1 MINKI
6 KLILYIFLF
15 IIFNNSSIS
24 DEFKVKSNSIN
35 VTDEGNIINA
45 IGDVE
50 VESNNN
56 LIISSERSILDKKKS
71 LVISSG
77 NVFLIDKTND
87 LKIKSDEIK
96 FNRAENKAIISGNS
110 EITFEDRYTL
120 SSEQV
125 IYDKNINSIYSNEKS
140 VLLDKNGNKI
150 KFSNFNLDL
159 NKKEA
164 KVFNLDSTDINKNN
178 FILKEAFIDLKNG
191 EIAGKDLKLF
201 FDKSILGNVD
211 NDPRVFGNSVI
222 NNKNETI
229 VNKGVFTS
237 CKLNEKEK
245 CPPWEMRAE
254 EIKHDKKNKIV
265 EYKNAYLRIYDKP
278 VLYFPFFFH
287 PDPSVKR
294 QSGFLMPKINNSTF
308 LGSSLQIPYYKVI
321 SDSED
326 VTISPRIFFNDKFL
340 LQSEYRQVFK
350 KSDLIIDHSIK
361 LDNENSISHL
371 FGNFFSVN
379 NNNKFELN
387 LETVSNRNYLKKY
400 DIYSNLVDNH
410 TTLNSYIE
418 FEESNENSTFRS
430 SFEIFEDLTLKSSDS
445 YEFVYPSVNY
455 TSKLNTNLNGNLN
468 LDITGYQK
476 KYQTNRYDGIL
487 VNNLLYNSNKKITK
501 SGFVDDF
508 NLIIKNVNTKG
519 DNSSS
524 LKEDYDNKLLSGI
537 ILNREYPLKKNNNN
551 TLSYFTPKIS
561 ARLSPTET
569 KNIRNTNKR
578 VDFISLFNTDRLN
591 ENTALEG
598 GESITVGADYKLS
611 NERGEFF
618 SLSGGQVFRLKE
630 ERDIPKVTSIGEK
643 RSDVIGNLKF
653 VPTDLFNL
661 DYSFSID
668 NDLKDIN
675 YNYAETNFL
684 VNNFMTSFKYL
695 SDSNDIEN
703 RSYLSNTTKYSFDKN
718 NSFSFTTNKNLES
731 NLTEYYDL
739 VYEYRNDCLKAS
751 VEYKKTYYDDIDL
764 DPDENIFFSI
774 TIIPFGSINTPNLR

>member
-1 MINKI
+1 MRNKL
-6 KLILYIFLF
+6 KLILYILLL

-35 VTDEGNIINA
+35 VIDEGNIIDA

-56 LIISSERSILDKKKS
+56 LIIISDRSILDKKKS

-77 NVFLIDKTND
+77 NVFLTDKTND

-96 FNRAENKAIISGNS
+96 FNRLENKAIITGNS
-110 EITFEDRYTL
+110 EIIFEDNYTL
-120 SSEQV
+120 SSDKI
-125 IYDKNINSIYSNEKS
+125 IYDKNLNSVYSKEKS
-140 VLLDKNGNKI
+140 ILLDKNGNII
-150 KFSNFNLDL
+150 KFSKFNLDL
-159 NKKEA
+159 NRKKA
-164 KVFNLDSTDINKNN
+164 KVFDLNLIDTDKNN
-178 FILKEAFIDLKNG
+178 FILKEAFVDLNNG

-201 FDKSILGNVD
+201 FDKSILGNIE
-211 NDPRVFGNSVI
+211 NDPRIFGNSVI
-222 NNKNETI
+222 NNKKETI
-229 VNKGVFTS
+229 INKGVFTS

-326 VTISPRIFFNDKFL
+326 VTVSPRIFFNDKFL

-350 KSDLIIDHSIK
+350 KSDLILDHSIK
-361 LDNENSISHL
+361 LDNENSVTHL
-371 FGNFFSVN
+371 FGNFFTNN
-379 NNNKFELN
+379 NNNKFEVN
-387 LETVSNRNYLKKY
+387 FETVSNRNYLKKY

-410 TTLNSYIE
+410 TILNSYID
-418 FEESNENSTFRS
+418 FEESNENSSFRS
-430 SFEIFEDLTLKSSDS
+430 SIEVFEDLTLSSSDS
-445 YEFVYPSVNY
+445 YEFVYPTFKYN
-455 TSKLNTNLNGNLN
+455 SKLNTNLNGNLN
-468 LDITGYQK
+468 LNVSGHQK

-487 VNNLLYNSNKKITK
+487 VNNLIYNSNKKITK
-501 SGFVDDF
+501 NGFVDDF
-508 NLIIKNVNTKG
+508 NLIFKNVNTKG
-519 DNSSS
+519 DNSSE

-537 ILNREYPLKKNNNN
+537 VLNREYPLKKINNDKL
-551 TLSYFTPKIS
+551 TFLTPKIS

-569 KNIRNTNKR
+569 KNISHKDKR
-578 VDFISLFNTDRLN
+578 VDVISLFNTDRLN
-591 ENTALEG
+591 ENTVLEG
-598 GESITVGADYKLS
+598 GESLTLGADYKLS
-611 NERGEFF
+611 NENGEFF

-630 ERDIPKVTSIGEK
+630 EKDIPKTSTIGNK
-643 RSDVIGNLKF
+643 RSDIVGNLKF
-653 VPTDLFNL
+653 IPSEVFNL
-661 DYSFSID
+661 DYSFSINKD
-668 NDLKDIN
+668 LNDLN

-695 SDSNDIEN
+695 SDSNSIDN
-703 RSYLSNTTKYSFDKN
+703 RSYISNTTKYSFDKN
-718 NSFSFTTNKNLES
+718 NSFGFTTNKNLES

-751 VEYKKTYYDDIDL
+751 VEYKKTFYDDVDL
-764 DPDENIFFSI
+764 NPDENIFFSI
-774 TIIPFGSINTPNLR
+774 TIIPFGSLNTPNLR

>member
-1 MINKI
+1 MRNKV
-6 KLILYIFLF
+6 KLILYIFLLV
-15 IIFNNSSIS
+15 IFNNSSIS

-35 VTDEGNIINA
+35 VTDEGNIVNA

-50 VESNNN
+50 VKTNNN
-56 LIISSERSILDKKKS
+56 LIILSDQSILDKKKS
-71 LVISSG
+71 LIISSG

-191 EIAGKDLKLF
+191 EMAGKDLKLF

-455 TSKLNTNLNGNLN
+455 TSKLNTNLNGKLN
-468 LDITGYQK
+468 LDITGHQK

-611 NERGEFF
+611 NEQGEFF

-643 RSDVIGNLKF
+643 RSDIIGNLKF

-718 NSFSFTTNKNLES
+718 NSFGFTTNKNLES

>member
-1 MINKI
+1 MKNKI

-15 IIFNNSSIS
+15 ITFNNSSIS
-24 DEFKVKSNSIN
+24 DEFKVKSNSIK

-56 LIISSERSILDKKKS
+56 LIISSDRSILDKKKS

-77 NVFLIDKTND
+77 NVFLIDKIND

-96 FNRAENKAIISGNS
+96 FSRIENKAVITGNS
-110 EITFEDRYTL
+110 EIIFEDNYTL
-120 SSEQV
+120 ISDKV
-125 IYDKNINSIYSNEKS
+125 IYDKNINSVYSNEKS
-140 VLLDKNGNKI
+140 ILLDKNGNKI
-150 KFSNFNLDL
+150 KFTKFNLDL
-159 NKKEA
+159 DKKKA
-164 KVFNLDSTDINKNN
+164 KVFDLNLTDINKNN
-178 FILKEAFIDLKNG
+178 FILKEAFVDLKNE

-201 FDKSILGNVD
+201 FDKSILGNVE
-211 NDPRVFGNSVI
+211 NDPRIFGNSVI
-222 NNKNETI
+222 NNKKETI

-237 CKLNEKEK
+237 CKLNENEK

-254 EIKHDKKNKIV
+254 EIKHDKDNKIV

-294 QSGFLMPKINNSTF
+294 QSGFLMPKVNNSTF
-308 LGSSLQIPYYKVI
+308 LGSSLQIPYYKVL

-326 VTISPRIFFNDKFL
+326 VTVTPRIFFNDKFL
-340 LQSEYRQVFK
+340 LQSEYRQAFK
-350 KSDLIIDHSIK
+350 KSDLILDHSIK
-361 LDNENSISHL
+361 LDNENSVTHL
-371 FGNFFSVN
+371 FGNFFTN
-379 NNNKFELN
+379 NNNSEFEVN

-400 DIYSNLVDNH
+400 DIYSDLVDNH
-410 TTLNSYIE
+410 TILNSYIN
-418 FEESNENSTFRS
+418 FEESNETS
-430 SFEIFEDLTLKSSDS
+430 SFSSSIEVFEDLTLKSSDS
-445 YEFVYPSVNY
+445 YEFVYPAFNY
-455 TSKLNTNLNGNLN
+455 TSKLNSNLN
-468 LDITGYQK
+468 LNVTGHQK

-501 SGFVDDF
+501 KGFVDNF
-508 NLIIKNVNTKG
+508 NLIVKNVNTRG
-519 DNSSS
+519 DNSSE

-551 TLSYFTPKIS
+551 TLSYLTPKIS

-569 KNIRNTNKR
+569 KNIRNRDKR
-578 VDFISLFNTDRLN
+578 VDVISLFNADRLN
-591 ENTALEG
+591 ESTVLEG
-598 GESITVGADYKLS
+598 GESLTLGADYKLS
-611 NERGEFF
+611 DENGEFF

-630 ERDIPKVTSIGEK
+630 EKDMPKTSTIGNK
-643 RSDVIGNLKF
+643 RSDIIGNLKF
-653 VPTDLFNL
+653 VPSDVFNL
-661 DYSFSID
+661 NYSFSINND
-668 NDLKDIN
+668 MNDLK

-695 SDSNDIEN
+695 SDSNSIDN
-703 RSYLSNTTKYSFDKN
+703 RSYISNSTKYSFDKN
-718 NSFSFTTNKNLES
+718 NSFGFTTNKNLES

-751 VEYKKTYYDDIDL
+751 VEYKKTFYDDVDL

-774 TIIPFGSINTPNLR
+774 TIVPFGSINTPNLR

>member
-1 MINKI
+1 MKNKI

-15 IIFNNSSIS
+15 ITFNNSSIS
-24 DEFKVKSNSIN
+24 DEFKVKSNSIK

-56 LIISSERSILDKKKS
+56 LIISSDRSILDKKKS

-77 NVFLIDKTND
+77 NVFLIDKIND

-96 FNRAENKAIISGNS
+96 FSRIENKAVITGNS
-110 EITFEDRYTL
+110 EIIFEDNYTL
-120 SSEQV
+120 ISDKV
-125 IYDKNINSIYSNEKS
+125 IYDKNINSVYSNDKS
-140 VLLDKNGNKI
+140 ILLDKNGNKI
-150 KFSNFNLDL
+150 KFTKFNLDL
-159 NKKEA
+159 DKKKA
-164 KVFNLDSTDINKNN
+164 KVFDLNLTDINKNN
-178 FILKEAFIDLKNG
+178 FILKEAFVDLKNE

-201 FDKSILGNVD
+201 FDKSILGNVE
-211 NDPRVFGNSVI
+211 NDPRIFGNSVI
-222 NNKNETI
+222 NNKKETI

-237 CKLNEKEK
+237 CKLNENEK

-254 EIKHDKKNKIV
+254 EIKHDKDNKIV

-294 QSGFLMPKINNSTF
+294 QSGFLMPKVNNSTF
-308 LGSSLQIPYYKVI
+308 LGSSLQIPYYKVL

-326 VTISPRIFFNDKFL
+326 VTVTPRIFFNDKFL
-340 LQSEYRQVFK
+340 LQSEYRQAFK
-350 KSDLIIDHSIK
+350 KSDLILDHSIK
-361 LDNENSISHL
+361 LDNENSVTHL
-371 FGNFFSVN
+371 FGNFFTN
-379 NNNKFELN
+379 NNNSEFEVN

-400 DIYSNLVDNH
+400 DIYSDLVDNH
-410 TTLNSYIE
+410 TILNSYIN
-418 FEESNENSTFRS
+418 FEESNETS
-430 SFEIFEDLTLKSSDS
+430 SFSSSIEVFEDLTLKSSDS
-445 YEFVYPSVNY
+445 YEFVYPAFNY
-455 TSKLNTNLNGNLN
+455 TSKLNSNLN
-468 LDITGYQK
+468 LNVTGHQK

-501 SGFVDDF
+501 KGFVDNF
-508 NLIIKNVNTKG
+508 NLIVKNVNTRG
-519 DNSSS
+519 DNSSE

-551 TLSYFTPKIS
+551 TLSYLTPKIS

-569 KNIRNTNKR
+569 KNIRNRDKR
-578 VDFISLFNTDRLN
+578 VDVISLFNADRLN
-591 ENTALEG
+591 ESTVLEG
-598 GESITVGADYKLS
+598 GESLTLGVDYKLS
-611 NERGEFF
+611 DESGEFF

-630 ERDIPKVTSIGEK
+630 EKDMPKTSTIGNK
-643 RSDVIGNLKF
+643 RSDIIGNLKF
-653 VPTDLFNL
+653 VPSDVFNL
-661 DYSFSID
+661 NYSFSINND
-668 NDLKDIN
+668 MNDLK

-695 SDSNDIEN
+695 SDSNSIDN
-703 RSYLSNTTKYSFDKN
+703 RSYISNSTKYSFDKN
-718 NSFSFTTNKNLES
+718 NSFGFTTNKNLES

-751 VEYKKTYYDDIDL
+751 VEYKKTFYDDVDL

-774 TIIPFGSINTPNLR
+774 TIVPFGSINTPNLR

>member
-1 MINKI
+1 MKNKI

-15 IIFNNSSIS
+15 ITFNNSSIS
-24 DEFKVKSNSIN
+24 DEFKVKSNSIK

-56 LIISSERSILDKKKS
+56 LIISSDRSILDKKKS

-77 NVFLIDKTND
+77 NVFLIDKIND

-96 FNRAENKAIISGNS
+96 FSRIENKAVITGNS
-110 EITFEDRYTL
+110 QIIFEENYTL
-120 SSEQV
+120 SSDKV
-125 IYDKNINSIYSNEKS
+125 IYDKNINSVYSNEKS
-140 VLLDKNGNKI
+140 ILLDKNGNKI
-150 KFSNFNLDL
+150 KFTKFNLDL
-159 NKKEA
+159 DKKKA
-164 KVFNLDSTDINKNN
+164 KVFDLNLTDINKNN
-178 FILKEAFIDLKNG
+178 FILKEAFVDLKNE

-201 FDKSILGNVD
+201 FDKSILGNVE
-211 NDPRVFGNSVI
+211 NDPRIFGNSVI
-222 NNKNETI
+222 NNKKETI

-237 CKLNEKEK
+237 CKLNENEK

-254 EIKHDKKNKIV
+254 EIKHDKDNKIV

-294 QSGFLMPKINNSTF
+294 QSGFLMPKVNNSTF
-308 LGSSLQIPYYKVI
+308 LGSSLQIPYYKVL

-326 VTISPRIFFNDKFL
+326 VTVTPRIFFNDKFL
-340 LQSEYRQVFK
+340 LQSEYRQAFK
-350 KSDLIIDHSIK
+350 KSDLILDHSIK
-361 LDNENSISHL
+361 LDNENSVTHL
-371 FGNFFSVN
+371 FGNFFTN
-379 NNNKFELN
+379 NNNSEFEVN

-400 DIYSNLVDNH
+400 DIYSDLVDNH
-410 TTLNSYIE
+410 TILNSYIN
-418 FEESNENSTFRS
+418 FEESNETS
-430 SFEIFEDLTLKSSDS
+430 SFSSSIEVFEDLTLKSSDS
-445 YEFVYPSVNY
+445 YEFVYPAFNY
-455 TSKLNTNLNGNLN
+455 TSKLNSNLN
-468 LDITGYQK
+468 LNVTGHQK

-501 SGFVDDF
+501 KGFVDNL
-508 NLIIKNVNTKG
+508 NLIVKNVNTRG
-519 DNSSS
+519 DNSSE

-551 TLSYFTPKIS
+551 TLSYLTPKIS

-569 KNIRNTNKR
+569 KNIRNRDKR
-578 VDFISLFNTDRLN
+578 VDVISLFNADRLN
-591 ENTALEG
+591 ESTVLEG
-598 GESITVGADYKLS
+598 GESLTLGADYKLS
-611 NERGEFF
+611 DENGEFF

-630 ERDIPKVTSIGEK
+630 EKDMPKTSTIGNK
-643 RSDVIGNLKF
+643 RSDIIGNLKF
-653 VPTDLFNL
+653 VPSDVFNL
-661 DYSFSID
+661 NYSFSINND
-668 NDLKDIN
+668 MNDLK

-695 SDSNDIEN
+695 SDSNSVDN
-703 RSYLSNTTKYSFDKN
+703 RSYISNSTKYSFDKN
-718 NSFSFTTNKNLES
+718 NSFGFTTNKNLES

-751 VEYKKTYYDDIDL
+751 VEYKKTFYDDVDL

-774 TIIPFGSINTPNLR
+774 TIVPFGSINTPNLR

>member
-1 MINKI
+1 MRNKV
-6 KLILYIFLF
+6 KLILYIFLLV
-15 IIFNNSSIS
+15 IFNNSSIS

-35 VTDEGNIINA
+35 VTDEGNIVNA

-50 VESNNN
+50 VKTNNN
-56 LIISSERSILDKKKS
+56 LIILSDQSILDKKKS
-71 LVISSG
+71 LIISSG

-140 VLLDKNGNKI
+140 ILLDKNGNKI

-278 VLYFPFFFH
+278 ILYFPFFFH

-643 RSDVIGNLKF
+643 RSDIIGNLKF

-718 NSFSFTTNKNLES
+718 NSFGFTTNKNLES

>member
-1 MINKI
+1 MRNKV
-6 KLILYIFLF
+6 KLILYIFLLV
-15 IIFNNSSIS
+15 IFNNSSIS

-35 VTDEGNIINA
+35 VTDEGNIVNA

-50 VESNNN
+50 VKTNNN
-56 LIISSERSILDKKKS
+56 LIILSDQSILDKKKS
-71 LVISSG
+71 LIISSG

-278 VLYFPFFFH
+278 ILYFPFFFH

-643 RSDVIGNLKF
+643 RSDIIGNLKF

-718 NSFSFTTNKNLES
+718 NSFGFTTNKNLES

>member
-1 MINKI
+1 MRNKV
-6 KLILYIFLF
+6 KLILYIFLLV
-15 IIFNNSSIS
+15 IFNNSSIS

-35 VTDEGNIINA
+35 VTDEGNIVNA

-50 VESNNN
+50 VETNNN
-56 LIISSERSILDKKKS
+56 LIILSDQSILDKKKS
-71 LVISSG
+71 LIISSG

-110 EITFEDRYTL
+110 EITFEDNYTL

-125 IYDKNINSIYSNEKS
+125 TYDKNINSIYSNENS

-150 KFSNFNLDL
+150 KFSKFDLDL

-164 KVFNLDSTDINKNN
+164 KVFNLDLTDINNNN

-191 EIAGKDLKLF
+191 EMAGKDLKLF

-350 KSDLIIDHSIK
+350 KSNLTIDHSIK

-371 FGNFFSVN
+371 FGNFFSRN

-410 TTLNSYIE
+410 TTLNSYID

-430 SFEIFEDLTLKSSDS
+430 SFEVFEDLTLKSSDS
-445 YEFVYPSVNY
+445 YEFVYPSINY

-468 LDITGYQK
+468 LDITGHQK

-487 VNNLLYNSNKKITK
+487 VNNLLYNSDKKITK

-591 ENTALEG
+591 ENTVLEG

-630 ERDIPKVTSIGEK
+630 ERDIPKVTTIGEK
-643 RSDVIGNLKF
+643 RSDIIGNLKF

-718 NSFSFTTNKNLES
+718 NSFGFTTNKNLES

-774 TIIPFGSINTPNLR
+774 TIIPFGSINTPNLK

>member
-1 MINKI
+1 MKNKI

-15 IIFNNSSIS
+15 ITFNNSSIS
-24 DEFKVKSNSIN
+24 DEFKVKSNSIK

-56 LIISSERSILDKKKS
+56 LIISSDRSILDKKKS

-77 NVFLIDKTND
+77 NVFLIDKIND

-96 FNRAENKAIISGNS
+96 FSRIENKAVITGNS
-110 EITFEDRYTL
+110 EIIFEDNYTL
-120 SSEQV
+120 ISDKV
-125 IYDKNINSIYSNEKS
+125 IYDKNINSVYSNEKS
-140 VLLDKNGNKI
+140 ILLDKNGNKI
-150 KFSNFNLDL
+150 KFTKFNLDL
-159 NKKEA
+159 DKKKA
-164 KVFNLDSTDINKNN
+164 KVFDLNLTDINKNN
-178 FILKEAFIDLKNG
+178 FILKEAFVDLKNE

-201 FDKSILGNVD
+201 FDKSILGNVE
-211 NDPRVFGNSVI
+211 NDPRIFGNSVI
-222 NNKNETI
+222 NNKKETI

-237 CKLNEKEK
+237 CKLNENEK

-254 EIKHDKKNKIV
+254 EIKHDKDNKIV

-294 QSGFLMPKINNSTF
+294 QSGFLMPKVNNSTF
-308 LGSSLQIPYYKVI
+308 LGSSLQIPYYKVL

-326 VTISPRIFFNDKFL
+326 VTVTPRIFFNDKFL
-340 LQSEYRQVFK
+340 LQSEYRQAFK
-350 KSDLIIDHSIK
+350 KSDLILDHSIK
-361 LDNENSISHL
+361 LDNENSVTHL
-371 FGNFFSVN
+371 FGNFFTN
-379 NNNKFELN
+379 NNNSEFEVN

-400 DIYSNLVDNH
+400 DIYSDLVDNH
-410 TTLNSYIE
+410 TILNSYIN
-418 FEESNENSTFRS
+418 FEESNETS
-430 SFEIFEDLTLKSSDS
+430 SFSSSIEVFEDLTLKSSDS
-445 YEFVYPSVNY
+445 YEFVYPAFNY
-455 TSKLNTNLNGNLN
+455 TSKLNSNLN
-468 LDITGYQK
+468 LNVTGHQK

-501 SGFVDDF
+501 KGFVDNF
-508 NLIIKNVNTKG
+508 NLIVKNVNTRG
-519 DNSSS
+519 DNSSE

-551 TLSYFTPKIS
+551 TLSYLTPKIS

-569 KNIRNTNKR
+569 KNIRNRDKR
-578 VDFISLFNTDRLN
+578 VDVISLFNADRLN
-591 ENTALEG
+591 ESTVLEG
-598 GESITVGADYKLS
+598 GESLTLGADYKLS
-611 NERGEFF
+611 DENGEFF

-630 ERDIPKVTSIGEK
+630 EKDMPKTSTIGNK
-643 RSDVIGNLKF
+643 RSDIIGNLKF
-653 VPTDLFNL
+653 IPSDVFNL
-661 DYSFSID
+661 NYSFSINND
-668 NDLKDIN
+668 MNDLK

-695 SDSNDIEN
+695 SDSNSIDN
-703 RSYLSNTTKYSFDKN
+703 RSYISNSTKYSFDKN
-718 NSFSFTTNKNLES
+718 NSFGFTTNKNLES

-751 VEYKKTYYDDIDL
+751 VEYKKTFYDDVDL

-774 TIIPFGSINTPNLR
+774 TIVPFGSINTPNLR

>member
-1 MINKI
+1 MRNKF

-24 DEFKVKSNSIN
+24 DEFKLKSNSIK

-56 LIISSERSILDKKKS
+56 LIISSDRSILDKKKS

-77 NVFLIDKTND
+77 NVFLIDKIND

-96 FNRAENKAIISGNS
+96 FSRIENKAEVTGNS
-110 EITFEDRYTL
+110 EIIFEDNYTL
-120 SSEQV
+120 ISDQV
-125 IYDKNINSIYSNEKS
+125 IYDKNINSVYSNEKS
-140 VLLDKNGNKI
+140 ILLDNNGNKI
-150 KFSNFNLDL
+150 EFSKFNLDL
-159 NKKEA
+159 IKKKA
-164 KVFNLDSTDINKNN
+164 KVFDLNLTDINKNN
-178 FILKEAFIDLKNG
+178 FVLKEAFVDLKNG

-201 FDKSILGNVD
+201 FDKSILGNVE
-211 NDPRVFGNSVI
+211 NDPRIFGNSVI
-222 NNKNETI
+222 DNKDQTI

-237 CKLNEKEK
+237 CKLNKDEK

-254 EIKHDKKNKIV
+254 EIKHNKENKIV

-278 VLYFPFFFH
+278 VLYFPYFFH

-308 LGSSLQIPYYKVI
+308 LGSSLQIPYYKVF

-326 VTISPRIFFNDKFL
+326 VTVSPRIFFNDKFL
-340 LQSEYRQVFK
+340 LQSEYRQAFK
-350 KSDLIIDHSIK
+350 KSDLILDHSIK
-361 LDNENSISHL
+361 LDNENSVTHL
-371 FGNFFSVN
+371 FGNFFTKK
-379 NNNKFELN
+379 NNNKFEVN
-387 LETVSNRNYLKKY
+387 FETVSNRNYFKKF

-410 TTLNSYIE
+410 TILNSYID
-418 FEESNENSTFRS
+418 FEEINENSSFRS
-430 SFEIFEDLTLKSSDS
+430 SFEVFEDLTLLSSDS
-445 YEFVYPSVNY
+445 YEFVYPAFNY

-468 LDITGYQK
+468 LNVSGHQK

-487 VNNLLYNSNKKITK
+487 VNNLIYNSNKKITK
-501 SGFVDDF
+501 NGFVDDF
-508 NLIIKNVNTKG
+508 NLIFKNVNTKG
-519 DNSSS
+519 DNSSE

-537 ILNREYPLKKNNNN
+537 VLNREYPLKKINNDKL
-551 TLSYFTPKIS
+551 TFLTPKIS

-569 KNIRNTNKR
+569 KNISHKDKR
-578 VDFISLFNTDRLN
+578 VDVISLFNTDRLN
-591 ENTALEG
+591 ENTVLEG
-598 GESITVGADYKLS
+598 GESLTLGADYKLS
-611 NERGEFF
+611 NENGEFF

-630 ERDIPKVTSIGEK
+630 EKDIPKTSTIGNK
-643 RSDVIGNLKF
+643 RSDIVGNLKF
-653 VPTDLFNL
+653 IPSEVFNL
-661 DYSFSID
+661 DYSFSINKD
-668 NDLKDIN
+668 LNDLN

-695 SDSNDIEN
+695 SDSNSIDN
-703 RSYLSNTTKYSFDKN
+703 RSYISNTTKYSFDKN
-718 NSFSFTTNKNLES
+718 NSFGFTTNKNLES
-731 NLTEYYDL
+731 NLTEYYDM

-751 VEYKKTYYDDIDL
+751 VEYKKTFYDDVDL

>member
-1 MINKI
+1 MRNKV
-6 KLILYIFLF
+6 KLILYIFLLV
-15 IIFNNSSIS
+15 IFNNSSIS
-24 DEFKVKSNSIN
+24 DEFKVKSNSMN

-45 IGDVE
+45 IGEVE

-56 LIISSERSILDKKKS
+56 LIILSERSILDKKKS

-77 NVFLIDKTND
+77 NVFLTDKTND

-191 EIAGKDLKLF
+191 EMAGKDLKLF

-468 LDITGYQK
+468 LDITGHQK

-611 NERGEFF
+611 NEQGEFF

-643 RSDVIGNLKF
+643 RSDIIGNLKF

-718 NSFSFTTNKNLES
+718 NSFGFTTNKNLES

>member
-1 MINKI
+1 MRNKV
-6 KLILYIFLF
+6 KLILYIFLLV
-15 IIFNNSSIS
+15 IFNNSSIS

-35 VTDEGNIINA
+35 VTDEGNIVNA

-50 VESNNN
+50 VKTNNN
-56 LIISSERSILDKKKS
+56 LIILSDQSILDKKKS
-71 LVISSG
+71 LIISSG

-140 VLLDKNGNKI
+140 ILLDKNGNKI

-278 VLYFPFFFH
+278 ILYFPFFFH

-468 LDITGYQK
+468 LDITGHQK

-643 RSDVIGNLKF
+643 RSDIIGNLKF

-718 NSFSFTTNKNLES
+718 NSFGFTTNKNLES

>member
-1 MINKI
+1 MRNKV
-6 KLILYIFLF
+6 KLILYIFLLV
-15 IIFNNSSIS
+15 IFNNSSIS

-35 VTDEGNIINA
+35 VTDEGNIVNA

-50 VESNNN
+50 VKTNNN
-56 LIISSERSILDKKKS
+56 LIILSDQSILDKKKS
-71 LVISSG
+71 LIISSG

-643 RSDVIGNLKF
+643 RSDIIGNLKF

-718 NSFSFTTNKNLES
+718 NSFGFTTNKNLES

>member
-1 MINKI
+1 MRNRI

-15 IIFNNSSIS
+15 ITFNNSSIS

-56 LIISSERSILDKKKS
+56 LIILSERSILDKKKS

-77 NVFLIDKTND
+77 NVFLTDKTND

-96 FNRAENKAIISGNS
+96 FNRIENKAIVSGNS
-110 EITFEDRYTL
+110 KIIFEDNYTL
-120 SSEQV
+120 SSDK
-125 IYDKNINSIYSNEKS
+125 ITYDKKNNSVYSNEKS
-140 VLLDKNGNKI
+140 ILLDKNGNKI
-150 KFSNFNLDL
+150 KLGKFDLDL
-159 NKKEA
+159 NKKKV
-164 KVFNLDSTDINKNN
+164 KVFDLNLTDINKNN
-178 FILKEAFIDLKNG
+178 FILKEALVDLENE
-191 EIAGKDLKLF
+191 EIEGKDLKLF
-201 FDKSILGNVD
+201 FNKSILGNVE
-211 NDPRVFGNSVI
+211 NDPRIFGNSVI

-237 CKLNEKEK
+237 CKLNENEK
-245 CPPWEMRAE
+245 CPPWEMKAE
-254 EIKHDKKNKIV
+254 EIKHDKKNKIL
-265 EYKNAYLRIYDKP
+265 EYKKAFLKVYDKP
-278 VLYFPFFFH
+278 VLYFPYFYH

-321 SDSED
+321 SESED
-326 VTISPRIFFNDKFL
+326 FTVSPRIFFNDKFL
-340 LQSEYRQVFK
+340 LQSEYRQAFK
-350 KSDLIIDHSIK
+350 KSDLILDHSIK
-361 LDNENSISHL
+361 LDNESSVSHL
-371 FGNFFSVN
+371 FGNFFTN
-379 NNNKFELN
+379 NIDNKFEVN

-400 DIYSNLVDNH
+400 DIYSNLVDSH
-410 TTLNSYIE
+410 TILNSYIE
-418 FEESNENSTFRS
+418 FEESNKNSSFRS
-430 SFEIFEDLTLKSSDS
+430 SFEVFEDLTLSSSDS
-445 YEFVYPSVNY
+445 YEFVYPAFNY
-455 TSKLNTNLNGNLN
+455 TSKLDTNLNGNLN
-468 LDITGYQK
+468 FDVSGYQK

-501 SGFVDDF
+501 NGFVDDF

-519 DNSSS
+519 DNSSE

-537 ILNREYPLKKNNNN
+537 VLNREYPLKKINKDK
-551 TLSYFTPKIS
+551 LIYFTPKIS

-569 KNIRNTNKR
+569 KNIRNKDKR

-591 ENTALEG
+591 ENTVLEG
-598 GESITVGADYKLS
+598 GESLTLGADYKLA
-611 NERGEFF
+611 NESGEIF
-618 SLSGGQVFRLKE
+618 SLSGGQVFRFKE
-630 ERDIPKVTSIGEK
+630 EKDMPKTTTIGNK
-643 RSDVIGNLKF
+643 RSDIIGNLKF
-653 VPTDLFNL
+653 IPSDVFDL
-661 DYSFSID
+661 DYSFSISKD
-668 NDLKDIN
+668 LNDLN

-684 VNNFMTSFKYL
+684 VNNFMTTFKYL
-695 SDSNDIEN
+695 SDSNSIDN
-703 RSYLSNTTKYSFDKN
+703 RSYISNTTKYSFDKN
-718 NSFSFTTNKNLES
+718 NSFGFTTNKNLDS

-751 VEYKKTYYDDIDL
+751 VEYKKTFYDDVDL

>member
-1 MINKI
+1 MKNKI

-15 IIFNNSSIS
+15 ITFNNSSIS
-24 DEFKVKSNSIN
+24 DEFKVKSNSIK

-56 LIISSERSILDKKKS
+56 LIISSDRSILDKKKS

-77 NVFLIDKTND
+77 NVFLIDKIND

-96 FNRAENKAIISGNS
+96 FSRIENKAVITGNS
-110 EITFEDRYTL
+110 EIIFEENYTL
-120 SSEQV
+120 ISDKV
-125 IYDKNINSIYSNEKS
+125 IYDKNINSVYSNDKS
-140 VLLDKNGNKI
+140 ILLDKNGNKI
-150 KFSNFNLDL
+150 KFTKFNLDL
-159 NKKEA
+159 DKKKA
-164 KVFNLDSTDINKNN
+164 KVFDLNLTDINKNN
-178 FILKEAFIDLKNG
+178 FILKEAFVDLKNE

-201 FDKSILGNVD
+201 FDKSILGNVE
-211 NDPRVFGNSVI
+211 NDPRIFGNSVI
-222 NNKNETI
+222 NNKKETI

-237 CKLNEKEK
+237 CKLNENEK

-254 EIKHDKKNKIV
+254 EIKHDKDNKIV

-294 QSGFLMPKINNSTF
+294 QSGFLMPKVNNSTF
-308 LGSSLQIPYYKVI
+308 LGSSLQIPYYKVL

-326 VTISPRIFFNDKFL
+326 VTVTPRIFFNDKFL
-340 LQSEYRQVFK
+340 LQSEYRQAFK
-350 KSDLIIDHSIK
+350 KSDLILDHSIK
-361 LDNENSISHL
+361 LDNENSVTHL
-371 FGNFFSVN
+371 FGNFFTKKN
-379 NNNKFELN
+379 NNEFEVN
-387 LETVSNRNYLKKY
+387 LETVSNINYLKKY
-400 DIYSNLVDNH
+400 DIYSDLVDNH
-410 TTLNSYIE
+410 TILNSYIN
-418 FEESNENSTFRS
+418 FEESNETS
-430 SFEIFEDLTLKSSDS
+430 SFSSSIEVFEDLTLKSSDS
-445 YEFVYPSVNY
+445 YEFVYPAFNY
-455 TSKLNTNLNGNLN
+455 TSKLNSNLN
-468 LDITGYQK
+468 LNVTGHQK

-501 SGFVDDF
+501 KGFVDNF
-508 NLIIKNVNTKG
+508 NLIVKNVNTRG
-519 DNSSS
+519 DNSSE

-551 TLSYFTPKIS
+551 TLSYLTPKIS

-569 KNIRNTNKR
+569 KNIRNRDKR
-578 VDFISLFNTDRLN
+578 VDVISLFNADRLN
-591 ENTALEG
+591 ESTVLEG
-598 GESITVGADYKLS
+598 GESLTLGVDYKLS
-611 NERGEFF
+611 DESGEFF

-630 ERDIPKVTSIGEK
+630 EKDMPKTSTIGNK
-643 RSDVIGNLKF
+643 RSDIIGNLKF
-653 VPTDLFNL
+653 VPSDVFNL
-661 DYSFSID
+661 NYSFSIN
-668 NDLKDIN
+668 NDLNDLN

-695 SDSNDIEN
+695 SDSNSVDN
-703 RSYLSNTTKYSFDKN
+703 RSYISNSTKYSFDKN
-718 NSFSFTTNKNLES
+718 NSFGFTTNKNLES

-751 VEYKKTYYDDIDL
+751 VEYKKTFYDDVDL

-774 TIIPFGSINTPNLR
+774 TIVPFGSINTPNLR

>member
-1 MINKI
+1 MRNKF

-24 DEFKVKSNSIN
+24 DEFKLKSNSIN

-56 LIISSERSILDKKKS
+56 LIISSDRSILDKKKS

-77 NVFLIDKTND
+77 NVFLVDKTND

-96 FNRAENKAIISGNS
+96 FSRIENKAVITGNS
-110 EITFEDRYTL
+110 EIIFEENYTL
-120 SSEQV
+120 ISDKV
-125 IYDKNINSIYSNEKS
+125 IYDKNINSVYSNDKS
-140 VLLDKNGNKI
+140 ILLDKNGNKI
-150 KFSNFNLDL
+150 KFTKFNLDL
-159 NKKEA
+159 DKKKA
-164 KVFNLDSTDINKNN
+164 KVFDLNLTDINKNN
-178 FILKEAFIDLKNG
+178 FILKEAFVDLKNE

-201 FDKSILGNVD
+201 FDKSILGNVE
-211 NDPRVFGNSVI
+211 NDPRIFGNSVI
-222 NNKNETI
+222 NNKKETI

-237 CKLNEKEK
+237 CKLNENEK

-254 EIKHDKKNKIV
+254 EIKHDKDNKIV

-294 QSGFLMPKINNSTF
+294 QSGFLMPKVNNSTF
-308 LGSSLQIPYYKVI
+308 LGSSLQIPYYKVL

-326 VTISPRIFFNDKFL
+326 VTVTPRIFFNDKFL
-340 LQSEYRQVFK
+340 LQSEYRQAFK
-350 KSDLIIDHSIK
+350 KSDLILDHSIK
-361 LDNENSISHL
+361 LDNENSVTHL
-371 FGNFFSVN
+371 FGNFFTN
-379 NNNKFELN
+379 NNNSEFEVN

-400 DIYSNLVDNH
+400 DIYSDLVDNH
-410 TTLNSYIE
+410 TILNSYIN
-418 FEESNENSTFRS
+418 FEESNETS
-430 SFEIFEDLTLKSSDS
+430 SFSSSIEVFEDLTLKSSDS
-445 YEFVYPSVNY
+445 YEFVYPAFNY
-455 TSKLNTNLNGNLN
+455 TSKLNSNLN
-468 LDITGYQK
+468 LNVTGHQK

-501 SGFVDDF
+501 KGFVDNF
-508 NLIIKNVNTKG
+508 NLIVKNVNTRG
-519 DNSSS
+519 DNSSE

-551 TLSYFTPKIS
+551 TLSYLTPKIS

-569 KNIRNTNKR
+569 KNIRNRDKR
-578 VDFISLFNTDRLN
+578 VDVISLFNADRLN
-591 ENTALEG
+591 ESTVLEG
-598 GESITVGADYKLS
+598 GESLTLGVDYKLS
-611 NERGEFF
+611 DESGEFF

-630 ERDIPKVTSIGEK
+630 EKDMPKTSTIGNK
-643 RSDVIGNLKF
+643 RSDIIGNLKF
-653 VPTDLFNL
+653 VPSDVFNL
-661 DYSFSID
+661 NYSFSIN
-668 NDLKDIN
+668 NDLNDLN

-695 SDSNDIEN
+695 SDSNSVDN
-703 RSYLSNTTKYSFDKN
+703 RSYISNSTKYSFDKN
-718 NSFSFTTNKNLES
+718 NSFGFTTNKNLES

-751 VEYKKTYYDDIDL
+751 VEYKKTFYDDVDL

-774 TIIPFGSINTPNLR
+774 TIVPFGSINTPNLR

>member
-6 KLILYIFLF
+6 KLILYICLLV
-15 IIFNNSSIS
+15 IFNNSSIS
-24 DEFKVKSNSIN
+24 DEFKIKSNSIN
-35 VTDEGNIINA
+35 VTDEGNILNA

-56 LIISSERSILDKKKS
+56 LIISSERSILNKKKS
-71 LVISSG
+71 LLISSG
-77 NVFLIDKTND
+77 NVFLFDKTNN

-96 FNRAENKAIISGNS
+96 FSRIENKAVITGNS
-110 EITFEDRYTL
+110 EIIFEDNYTL
-120 SSEQV
+120 NSDQV
-125 IYDKNINSIYSNEKS
+125 IYDKNINSVYSNDNS
-140 VLLDKNGNKI
+140 ILLDKNGNKI
-150 KFSNFNLDL
+150 KFSKFNLDL
-159 NKKEA
+159 NKKKA
-164 KVFNLDSTDINKNN
+164 KVFDLNLTDINKNN
-178 FILKEAFIDLKNG
+178 FILKEAFVDLKNG

-201 FDKSILGNVD
+201 FDKSILGNVE
-211 NDPRVFGNSVI
+211 NDPRIFGNSVI
-222 NNKNETI
+222 NNKNQTI

-254 EIKHDKKNKIV
+254 EIKHDKENKIV

-278 VLYFPFFFH
+278 VLYFPYFFH

-326 VTISPRIFFNDKFL
+326 VTVSPRIFFNDKFL

-350 KSDLIIDHSIK
+350 KSDLILDHSIK
-361 LDNENSISHL
+361 LDNENSVTHL
-371 FGNFFSVN
+371 FGNFYSN
-379 NNNKFELN
+379 NNDNKFEVN
-387 LETVSNRNYLKKY
+387 FETVSNRGYFKKY

-410 TTLNSYIE
+410 TILNSYID

-430 SFEIFEDLTLKSSDS
+430 SFEVFEDLTLPSSDS
-445 YEFVYPSVNY
+445 YEFVYPAFNY
-455 TSKLNTNLNGNLN
+455 TSKLKTNLNGNLN
-468 LDITGYQK
+468 LNVTGHQK

-487 VNNLLYNSNKKITK
+487 VNNLSYNSNKKITK
-501 SGFVDDF
+501 NGFVDDF

-519 DNSSS
+519 DNSSV
-524 LKEDYDNKLLSGI
+524 LKEDYDNKLLSGVI
-537 ILNREYPLKKNNNN
+537 INREYPLKKINDD

-569 KNIRNTNKR
+569 KNISNKNKR
-578 VDFISLFNTDRLN
+578 VDFISLFNADRLN
-591 ENTALEG
+591 ESTVLEG
-598 GESITVGADYKLS
+598 GESLTIGADYKLS
-611 NERGEFF
+611 KENLEVF

-630 ERDIPKVTSIGEK
+630 EKDIPKTSTIGNK
-643 RSDVIGNLKF
+643 RSDIIGNMKF
-653 VPTDLFNL
+653 IPSDAFSL
-661 DYSFSID
+661 DYSFSINKD
-668 NDLKDIN
+668 LNDLN

-684 VNNFMTSFKYL
+684 INSFVTSFKYL
-695 SDSNDIEN
+695 SDSNSIDN
-703 RSYLSNTTKYSFDKN
+703 KSYISNTTKYSFDKN
-718 NSFSFTTNKNLES
+718 NTFGFTTNKNLES

-739 VYEYRNDCLKAS
+739 VYEYKNDCLKAS
-751 VEYKKTYYDDIDL
+751 VEYKKTFYDDVDL

-774 TIIPFGSINTPNLR
+774 TIIPFGSLNTPNLR

>member
-1 MINKI
+1 MINKV
-6 KLILYIFLF
+6 KLILYIFLLV
-15 IIFNNSSIS
+15 IFNNSSIS

-35 VTDEGNIINA
+35 VTDEGNIVNA

-50 VESNNN
+50 VETNNN
-56 LIISSERSILDKKKS
+56 LIILSDQSILDKKKS
-71 LVISSG
+71 LIISSG

-164 KVFNLDSTDINKNN
+164 KVFNLDSTDINQNN

-371 FGNFFSVN
+371 FGNFFSAN

-410 TTLNSYIE
+410 TTLNSYVE

-445 YEFVYPSVNY
+445 YEFVYPSFNY

-468 LDITGYQK
+468 LDITGHQK

-508 NLIIKNVNTKG
+508 NLIIKNVNSKG

-643 RSDVIGNLKF
+643 RSDIIGNLKF

-718 NSFSFTTNKNLES
+718 NSFGFTTNKNLES